1 MAAIDPTAPA
11 MHSGSAMASE
21 AIGKAMCRNGNQAH
35 SASTSTVQAVAPSTS
50 PVASAIGNQP
60 KPRADRTSANMAVQC
75 QSPDGTIASPR

>member
-21 AIGKAMCRNGNQAH
+21 AIGKAMWRNGNQAH

-50 PVASAIGNQP
+50 PDST
-60 KPRADRTSANMAVQC
+60 ADNMRRWAWSSETNCTV
-75 QSPDGTIASPR
+75 S